1 MRGHHHRHTAA
12 VLVVEP
18 MRAIILVDIDGTY
31 EQGEEVLDQLEEMAA
46 EGAALNVGGGCFV
59 EVVRVQEAPMFDEK
73 GT

>member
-1 MRGHHHRHTAA
+1 
-12 VLVVEP
+12 

-59 EVVRVQEAPMFDEK
+59 EVVRVQEAPTFDEK